1 MQTHH
6 VANPH
11 RGGHPFPLS
20 KEESEEIHRTLG
32 ATPIYV
38 LRQSFGAGFAY
49 GTPGDITVDQALPH
63 MDPSSQAMLVRKLH
77 G

>member
-1 MQTHH
+1 MQTTQPR
-6 VANPH
+6 VESVPS
-11 RGGHPFPLS
+11 GGFVLS
-20 KEESEEIHRTLG
+20 SQENEEIRRELG

-49 GTPGDITVDQALPH
+49 GTPGDVTVGEALPH
-63 MDPSSQAMLVRKLH
+63 MDASSMAMLARKLH

>member
-1 MQTHH
+1 MQPHH
-6 VANPH
+6 AANAQK
-11 RGGHPFPLS
+11 GGRPFPLS
-20 KEESEEIHRTLG
+20 REESDEIHRTLG

-49 GTPGDITVDQALPH
+49 GTPGDMTVDEALPR